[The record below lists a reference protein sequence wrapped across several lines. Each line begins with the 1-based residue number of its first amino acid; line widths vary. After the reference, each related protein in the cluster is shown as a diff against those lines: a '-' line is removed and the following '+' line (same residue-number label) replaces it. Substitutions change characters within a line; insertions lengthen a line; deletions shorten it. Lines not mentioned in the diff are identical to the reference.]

1 MVIRSL
7 PVALLLSCL
16 LAAGCSTATP
26 NAATHGAGA
35 DETGSVLTCPGDHTP
50 VVDQTQH
57 EALGCNPAKDN
68 KVVPGS
74 DCSAFRAGART
85 TDVTGATY
93 ECGAAPA
100 GLVWTRAKYAEPTE
114 DPNVRCAHV
123 GDFARAPDGSLMR
136 CTWNNSDLPSN
147 GASGR
152 P

>member
-1 MVIRSL
+1 MQIIPFRPAV
-7 PVALLLSCL
+7 LLSL
-16 LAAGCSTATP
+16 ILVAACSTAQP
-26 NAATHGAGA
+26 NAATRGADA
-35 DETGSVLTCPGDHTP
+35 DETAGVLTCPGDHTP
-50 VVDQTQH
+50 VVGQTRH

-68 KVVPGS
+68 KVAPGS

-100 GLVWTRAKYAEPTE
+100 GLVWTRTKYAEPTA